1 MLVFLSDVHLTD
13 GTTGETIHPGAFR
26 KFVRAIE
33 DMADAAGAVDI
44 EVAFLGDIF
53 DVIRSDYWLRSEIRP
68 WSNGKERD
76 GRGRSLKD
84 YTMEIVRRI
93 TENPQ
98 NVESINHLK
107 DFRRTM
113 ESKEVPVRF
122 SYFIGNHD
130 WLINRYDETREM
142 ISRFMELDEPNRY
155 LHRPFETER
164 FWDGYRVFAR
174 HGDVYDPFNFDG
186 DRDSSSIGDAI
197 VIDLVNR
204 LPVAVENRIGKD
216 TDPELIAM
224 LREIDNVRPLVDIP
238 HWLQG
243 VCQRAVSV
251 KVAEEV
257 KETWNDLVD
266 DFLEIDFVRAHDKP
280 WQLDVVDALEMG
292 LKITKYMS
300 FRDLAN
306 IPMRKFQKEDE
317 YYRERAY
324 NEEHLRR
331 NEAEFVLYG
340 HTHSYRIDPLDLVPL
355 ESGLLQKTYFNTGTW
370 RKVHVKAAF
379 DRESY
384 EFTSWHV
391 LTFIAFYLD
400 EERGSR
406 RFEVWNGAL
415 G

>member
-1 MLVFLSDVHLTD
+1 M
-13 GTTGETIHPGAFR
+13 
-26 KFVRAIE
+26 
-33 DMADAAGAVDI
+33 
-44 EVAFLGDIF
+44 
-53 DVIRSDYWLRSEIRP
+53 
-68 WSNGKERD
+68 
-76 GRGRSLKD
+76 
-84 YTMEIVRRI
+84 
-93 TENPQ
+93 
-98 NVESINHLK
+98 
-107 DFRRTM
+107 
-113 ESKEVPVRF
+113 
-122 SYFIGNHD
+122 
-130 WLINRYDETREM
+130 
-142 ISRFMELDEPNRY
+142 
-155 LHRPFETER
+155 
-164 FWDGYRVFAR
+164 
-174 HGDVYDPFNFDG
+174 
-186 DRDSSSIGDAI
+186 
-197 VIDLVNR
+197 
-204 LPVAVENRIGKD
+204 
-216 TDPELIAM
+216 
-224 LREIDNVRPLVDIP
+224 
-238 HWLQG
+238 QG

-266 DFLEIDFVRAHDKP
+266 DFLEIDFVRVHDKP

-317 YYRERAY
+317 YYLERAY

-379 DRESY
+379 DRENY